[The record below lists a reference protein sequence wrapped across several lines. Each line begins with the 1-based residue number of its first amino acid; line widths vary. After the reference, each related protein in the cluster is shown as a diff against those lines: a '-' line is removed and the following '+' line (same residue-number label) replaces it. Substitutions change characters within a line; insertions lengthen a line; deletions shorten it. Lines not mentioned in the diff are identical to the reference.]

1 VLKQAMRRAA
11 VLGSPIGHSLSPVL
25 HRAAYAA
32 MGLNWTYD
40 AVEVDSAGL
49 ADFLDALDPS
59 WVGLSLTMPLKETV
73 LPLLD
78 ETSAMVRLT
87 SAANTVVLRQGR
99 RIGSNTDVPGI
110 VAAIT
115 EERQPPFDRA
125 CIIGAGATARSA
137 LAAASQL
144 GVAQVQ
150 VVARRPHAADG
161 VRQVCAE
168 LGVNCRVTGWDDAA
182 AGPKDELVIST
193 VPGDAAASLVPA
205 LPADPGLLLD
215 VTYWPWP
222 TQLAGAWQASGGRA
236 VGGASMLLWQAAQQ
250 VELMTGRPAPV
261 SAMRQALAEAIA
273 ARAVH

>member
-1 VLKQAMRRAA
+1 VLKQSTRRAA

-32 MGLNWTYD
+32 LGLDWTYD
-40 AVEVDSAGL
+40 AVEMDSIGL
-49 ADFLDALDPS
+49 AGFLDGLDSS

-78 ETSAMVRLT
+78 ETSAMARLT
-87 SAANTVVLRQGR
+87 SAANTVLLRQGR

-110 VAAIT
+110 VAAIRQ
-115 EERQPPFDRA
+115 ERQHPFGRA

-144 GVAQVQ
+144 GVAEVL
-150 VVARRPHAADG
+150 VVARRPQAASG
-161 VRQVCAE
+161 VLRVGAE
-168 LGVNCRVTGWDDAA
+168 LGVHCRVTGWDHAA
-182 AGPKDELVIST
+182 AGLRHELVIST

-205 LPADPGLLLD
+205 LPADPGVLLD

-222 TQLAGAWQASGGRA
+222 TQLAAAWQAAGGLA
-236 VGGASMLLWQAAQQ
+236 IGGASMLLWQAAQQ
-250 VELMTGRPAPV
+250 VELMTGRQAPV
-261 SAMRQALAEAIA
+261 AAMREALAAAIA
-273 ARAVH
+273 AREID